1 MTEEEENLYW
11 VDQEEL
17 AENQARIHHN
27 QRRQAHNAD
36 RNPDE
41 IHDLREYVYHEG
53 EDLQGEHNYAIN
65 SEQGKTSGNT
75 LTRNQFKDNSYCEF
89 HQTRGHSTMNSKVLG
104 ARLAAKLLAGE
115 ISKVTSIKDLLLD
128 SDRPPKTDKE
138 SPENDTRENQSG
150 EKRRRR

>member
-11 VDQEEL
+11 VEQEEL
-17 AENQARIHHN
+17 AENQARIHRS
-27 QRRQAHNAD
+27 QRRQAHKAA

-41 IHDLREYVYHEG
+41 IHDLQEYVHHEG

-75 LTRNQFKDNSYCEF
+75 CTRNQFKVNSYCEF
-89 HQTRGHSTMNSKVLG
+89 HQTRGHSTMNCKVLG

-115 ISKVTSIKDLLLD
+115 ISKVTCIKDLLLD

-138 SPENDTRENQSG
+138 SPENDTRFWAFN
-150 EKRRRR
+150 